1 MLYTSAEANKLL
13 KKLAE
18 EKQLIEKDEDL
29 KSTFNAAT
37 TEDPE
42 KLRPAYSY
50 EDTTT
55 ALDEINTK
63 IRKIKHAINVFNTV
77 TEVPE
82 FGMTIDQVLIYLP
95 QLSRR
100 IAILRQMSTRMSK
113 MRASSIFGAKT
124 GIIDYTYI
132 NYDLIKVKKDYQE
145 LIALQAKIQTAL
157 DVVNSTEKMEID
169 I

>member
-13 KKLAE
+13 NKLAE
-18 EKQLIEKDEDL
+18 EKRLIEKDEDL

-42 KLRPAYSY
+42 KLRPDYSY
-50 EDTTT
+50 GKTTG
-55 ALDEINTK
+55 ALEEINAK
-63 IRKIKHAINVFNTV
+63 IRKIKHAINIFNTV
-77 TEVPE
+77 TEIPE

-95 QLSRR
+95 QLSKR
-100 IAILRQMSTRMSK
+100 IATLRQMSSRMSK
-113 MRASSIFGAKT
+113 MRAPSTFGGKT
-124 GIIDYTYI
+124 GIIDYTYV

>member
-13 KKLAE
+13 NKLAE
-18 EKQLIEKDEDL
+18 DKRLIEKDEDL

-55 ALDEINTK
+55 ALDEINAK
-63 IRKIKHAINVFNTV
+63 IRKIKHAINIFNTV

-95 QLSRR
+95 QLSNR
-100 IAILRQMSTRMSK
+100 IATLRQMSSRMSK
-113 MRASSIFGAKT
+113 MRAPSTFGGKT
-124 GIIDYTYI
+124 GIIDYTYV

-157 DVVNSTEKMEID
+157 DVVNSTEKMEIN